1 MTESGTNWDRIREVG
16 PEGVNRVLQ
25 EMPFHKFLGASLEE
39 IRPGYALLQHRPR
52 KDLLNIY
59 KSLHGGVI
67 CSLADTAMGLA
78 LWTKTRPGQTSMT
91 LEMKINFISQVDEGT
106 ETLTAEGQV
115 IHLGKTTGVVEG
127 SLVKEDGTLAARA
140 LATFFIMP
148 VKKQPPG

>member
-1 MTESGTNWDRIREVG
+1 MTAPETNWDRIREVG
-16 PEGVNRVLQ
+16 HEGVNRVLQ

-39 IRPGYALLQHRPR
+39 IKPGYALLKHKPR
-52 KDLLNIY
+52 KDLLNIF
-59 KSLHGGVI
+59 KSLPGGDI

-78 LWTKTRPGQTSMT
+78 LWTQTRPGQASVT

-115 IHLGKTTGVVEG
+115 IHLGRTTGVVEG
-127 SLVKEDGTLAARA
+127 SLKKEDGTLAARA

-148 VKKQPPG
+148 EKK